1 MQTVYLENRD
11 PNTVS
16 KRKWRIGFFY
26 TIILATLFWNV
37 QYIAA
42 SFIPSLTLP
51 GGLSETLSSF
61 FIGLTLG
68 GLLLLLI
75 YSLAPHQLGLQ
86 VCYVS
91 HGPGIIRWQ
100 LPGMKHPL
108 SLDLQ
113 SLRACRALPDK
124 LNLDTAAGPLV
135 VPFTHLT
142 YNDIQSIKKAFSS
155 FITPRQ

>member
-26 TIILATLFWNV
+26 TIILATLIWNV

-42 SFIPSLTLP
+42 SFIPSVTLP

-61 FIGLTLG
+61 LLGFTLG

-91 HGPGIIRWQ
+91 HGPETIRWQ
-100 LPGMKHPL
+100 LPGMKRPL
-108 SLDLQ
+108 SLNLQ
-113 SLRACRALPDK
+113 SLHSCKSLPDK
-124 LNLDTAAGPLV
+124 LSLDTAAGPMIIA
-135 VPFTHLT
+135 FTHLT
-142 YNDIQSIKKAFSS
+142 YNDIQSLKKAFSS
-155 FITPRQ
+155 FITVKQ